1 MRFMTSGANNAATTN
16 FTRMQD
22 ANSDDYAIIAAQGL
36 AWNRGLAD
44 RVLKHLELLAGESGG
59 YGVDRLTHSLQSA
72 TRAFRDNRSEEYVV
86 CALLHDI
93 GDTLGS
99 MNHSELAATILEPFV
114 SEKNHWIVKHH
125 GVFQGYYFFH
135 HWGLDRNL
143 REQYK
148 DSPHYR
154 DTIEFCALFD
164 QNCFDP
170 TYDNLPIETFI
181 PMVHNVFREPKRSIY
196 KGAYSEASS

>member
-1 MRFMTSGANNAATTN
+1 MTTATPLTT

-22 ANSDDYAIIAAQGL
+22 ATTADYRIIRDQGQD
-36 AWNRGLAD
+36 WNKGLAD
-44 RVLKHLELLAGESGG
+44 RVLRHLELLAGETGG

-72 TRAFRDNRSEEYVV
+72 TRAERDGRDREYVV

-93 GDTLGS
+93 GDTLAS
-99 MNHSELAATILEPFV
+99 FNHSELAATILEPFV
-114 SEKNHWIVKHH
+114 SEQNHWIVKHH

-135 HWGLDRNL
+135 HWGLDRNM
-143 REQYK
+143 RERYS

-154 DTIEFCALFD
+154 PTIEFCAKFD

-170 TYDNLPIETFI
+170 AYDTLPLDHFVPAVSQIFQT
-181 PMVHNVFREPKRSIY
+181 PRKSIY
-196 KGAYSEASS
+196 LDS

>member
-1 MRFMTSGANNAATTN
+1 MTLETGATVTRATT

-22 ANSDDYAIIAAQGL
+22 ASSDDYAIIRERGQ

-44 RVLKHLELLAGESGG
+44 RVLRHLELLAGETGG
-59 YGVDRLTHSLQSA
+59 YGMDRLTHSLQSA
-72 TRAFRDNRSEEYVV
+72 TRAERDGKDEEYVV

-93 GDTLGS
+93 GDTLAS
-99 MNHSELAATILEPFV
+99 LNHSELAATVLEPFV
-114 SEKNHWIVKHH
+114 SEANHWMVKHH

-135 HWGLDRNL
+135 HWGLDRHM
-143 REQYK
+143 RDRYQ

-154 DTIEFCALFD
+154 ATIEFCAKYD

-170 TYDNLPIETFI
+170 GYETPALDHFV
-181 PMVHNVFREPKRSIY
+181 PAVGRVFSTPKRSIY
-196 KGAYSEASS
+196 LD